1 MHGVVVYKWADD
13 WRTFRLT
20 ISGMAGL
27 EGALGKPVW
36 DVYTAMERSEFRLI
50 DVWCA
55 LRFGLV
61 GGGMDIAAAERLMEK
76 PTVAKLAGAVPIALA
91 IMRAAFMPP
100 PGEKLPD
107 TKAGDDDAEKITLGT
122 IYKNAFA
129 VGIKPR
135 EVDDMTLWEF
145 GQCVAGWNAAM
156 GGEKEDAPSRDEIA
170 ALTARYG

>member
-1 MHGVVVYKWADD
+1 MHGVVVYRWAND

-20 ISGMAGL
+20 ISGMAAI
-27 EGALGKPVW
+27 EAAIGKPVW
-36 DVYTAMERSEFRLI
+36 DIYSTMERGEFRLV
-50 DVWCA
+50 DVWCT

-61 GGGMDIAAAERLMEK
+61 GGGLDFAASERLLEK
-76 PTVAKLAGAVPIALA
+76 PTVAGMANALPIAVA

-100 PGEKLPD
+100 PGESLPD

-129 VGIKPR
+129 VGLKPR
-135 EVDDMTLWEF
+135 DVDDMTLWEF

-170 ALTARYG
+170 ALTAKYG